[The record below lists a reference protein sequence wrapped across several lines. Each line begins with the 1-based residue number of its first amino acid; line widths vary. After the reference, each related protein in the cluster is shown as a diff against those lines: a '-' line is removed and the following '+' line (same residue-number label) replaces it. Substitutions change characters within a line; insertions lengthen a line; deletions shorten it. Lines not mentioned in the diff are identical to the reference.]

1 MRYNSSQHFH
11 PRTTIKFPYF
21 LFDWTDAKGDSV
33 KRSSV
38 KKVTIL
44 FRGEKLLDKTA
55 TRGQWRAPLAAMRS
69 SLLGDFY
76 VTRGCETGE
85 IFTAR
90 RVIRGKS
97 VVVPRESWRQRMQV
111 YDPRCLTRANAPGPR
126 LHARVVASFSFHL
139 APVRSVHPSSTLRKR
154 CILSR
159 SIRHC
164 GNIPRDDRATKIQI
178 YYSIDISNFW
188 GGGGSERWSEVFFSF
203 FLRSNSEINF
213 LEIAREE
220 RIFIEENVP
229 PMFIEW

>member
-44 FRGEKLLDKTA
+44 SRGEKLLDKTA

-126 LHARVVASFSFHL
+126 LNARVVASFSFHL

-164 GNIPRDDRATKIQI
+164 GNIRRETIVRRKYKFIIRSIFPIFGEEGEMRDGVR
-178 YYSIDISNFW
+178 
-188 GGGGSERWSEVFFSF
+188 FFSF